1 MGQVIVAAVVLVVA
15 LGVGTVLRRRRT
27 TDAPTQ
33 PEFSAPSQID
43 RADFATGDAPWVVAV
58 FSSASCN
65 TCQDIVE
72 KAKVLACDEV
82 AVVDVEYSANAALHR
97 KYHIDAVPILLLAD
111 RQGVVKANFV
121 GPVTATDLWAAVAR
135 ARDES

>member
-1 MGQVIVAAVVLVVA
+1 MGQVIVAAVVLVAA
-15 LGVGTVLRRRRT
+15 LAVGAVLRRRRT

-43 RADFATGDAPWVVAV
+43 RADFTTGDAPWLVAV

-72 KAKVLACDEV
+72 KAKVLACAEV

-121 GPVTATDLWAAVAR
+121 GQVTATDLWAAVAR